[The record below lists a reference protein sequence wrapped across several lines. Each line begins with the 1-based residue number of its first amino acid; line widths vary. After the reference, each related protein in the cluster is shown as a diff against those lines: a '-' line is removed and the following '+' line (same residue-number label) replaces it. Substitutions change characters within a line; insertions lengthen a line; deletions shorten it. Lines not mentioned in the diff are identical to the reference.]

1 MNNITF
7 IQGFVVSIVYL
18 LFRFFEM
25 RFITKNTV
33 PLKKLVR
40 DTLVVFISYIS
51 GIFVYTQIEPI
62 KDLASSPVVFTNN
75 PEF

>member
-40 DTLVVFISYIS
+40 DTLVVYISYIS

>member
-25 RFITKNTV
+25 RFITKDTV

-40 DTLVVFISYIS
+40 DTLVVYISYIS

>member
-1 MNNITF
+1 
-7 IQGFVVSIVYL
+7 
-18 LFRFFEM
+18 M

-40 DTLVVFISYIS
+40 DTLVVYISYIS

>member
-25 RFITKNTV
+25 RFITKDTV

-40 DTLVVFISYIS
+40 DTLVVYVSYIS